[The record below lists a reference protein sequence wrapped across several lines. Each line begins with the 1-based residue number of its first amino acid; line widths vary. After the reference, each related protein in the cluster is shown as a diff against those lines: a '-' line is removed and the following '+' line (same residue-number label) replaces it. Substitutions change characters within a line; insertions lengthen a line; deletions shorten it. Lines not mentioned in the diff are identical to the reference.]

1 MRILKTGEPCPCC
14 GMPIRDDLPRWKLLL
29 LSYIAEGLSLMDA
42 INALS
47 EVMELPTL
55 DDVKL
60 KPEREASV
68 SSLSEPD
75 APEPTSSESEEKRV
89 VLQRLTDYRSAHG
102 LGSLEDVSKKTAHN
116 KNARLSSDTLRM
128 VLTGETKLSITDW
141 RKIGRALDVLEGSDG

>member
-42 INALS
+42 INALA

-55 DDVKL
+55 DGVKL

-68 SSLSEPD
+68 SSLSEP
-75 APEPTSSESEEKRV
+75 EEKRV

-102 LGSLEDVSKKTAHN
+102 LRSLEDVSKKTAHN